1 MTQLIKIYLIDLAH
15 TYSVENSSLT
25 IPLNIGYVKAHAVNH
40 FGKTIDISLYKHPE
54 KILEQ
59 LNEAKPDMVGLA
71 NYSWNQ
77 NLNRMLGRYI
87 REKFPS
93 TLIVVGGP
101 NIDPDPAQRL
111 IFLKRHYYVDFLLID
126 GGEEPFVELIE
137 WYQDS
142 AKDYSKLPQNIVWR
156 EGDTVYDTGLR
167 PLRKIIG
174 NVASPYLKGHLDEFL
189 ALNMVPLIETNRGC
203 PFGCTFCAWGS
214 ASKNMV
220 QRFDIEQVIAEL
232 EYIAER
238 SQAYEWIIC
247 DANFGMLSRD
257 IEIANEL
264 RKIKDKKNN
273 PKRCQI
279 WLSKNTNKRNLEI
292 AEILNEMIVP
302 VMAVQ
307 SLDSQVLK
315 NIKRSNISTDTYV
328 EYQQKFHAMGSKTY
342 SDLIVPLPGATLET
356 HTNSLRKLFD
366 YDVDLIV
373 SHNMRLLAGAATN
386 TLETREQ
393 YKFKTRYRLIHGD
406 AGEYKTFDGE
416 MLPCFEYEE
425 SLRETETMSEDDLWY
440 LRKLHFLVDSSW
452 NVELYKPLFVCGKK
466 YNINPLDV
474 LEFVLEK
481 TKTEDSKIAEFFQEF
496 DKHSHEEWFD
506 SEADIENYFA
516 DPKNFKRLL
525 NQDFEKLNIM
535 FTIILLKDYKEAFDQ
550 AILQAFRHLTR
561 MPKDIL
567 ENAARYTFVQFPAL
581 NNTTFTSE
589 VAISKEVSRVLKLPN
604 KTLHFAESPNR
615 AKLRDIINDS
625 RGKTLSKI
633 LNTQGIGL
641 SDLRIQVQ
649 A

>member
-1 MTQLIKIYLIDLAH
+1 MTRSIKIYLTDLAH
-15 TYSVENSSLT
+15 TNFAENRSLT
-25 IPLNIGYVKAHAVNH
+25 IPLNIGFVKTHAVNH

-54 KILEQ
+54 KILAQ
-59 LNEAKPDMVGLA
+59 LNGARPDIVGLA
-71 NYSWNQ
+71 NYGWNQ

-87 REKFPS
+87 REKFPN
-93 TLIVVGGP
+93 TLIVAGGP

-111 IFLKRHYYVDFLLID
+111 TFFKRHHYVDFLIID

-137 WYQDS
+137 WHQYS

-156 EGDTVYDTGLR
+156 EGDTVYDTGIR
-167 PLRKIIG
+167 PLRKIID
-174 NVASPYLKGHLDEFL
+174 NVESPYLKGHLDEFL

-203 PFGCTFCAWGS
+203 PFGCTFCAWGTS
-214 ASKNMV
+214 ARNMV

-232 EYIAER
+232 MYIAER
-238 SQAYEWIIC
+238 SQAHKWIIC

-264 RKIKDKKNN
+264 RKIKDKKND
-273 PKRCQI
+273 PKICQL
-279 WLSKNTNKRNLEI
+279 WMSKNTNKRNLEI

-302 VMAVQ
+302 VMSVQ
-307 SLDSQVLK
+307 SFDSQVLK

-328 EYQQKFHAMGSKTY
+328 EYQQKFHVMGSKTC

-366 YDVDLIV
+366 YDVDLIA

-386 TLETREQ
+386 SLEMRDQ
-393 YKFKTRYRLIHGD
+393 YEFKTRYRLIHGD

-416 MLPCFEYEE
+416 MLSCFEYEE
-425 SLRETETMSEDDLWY
+425 SLRKTATMSEDDLWY

-452 NVELYKPLFVCGKK
+452 NNELYKPLFVCGKE

-474 LEFVLEK
+474 LEYVLEK
-481 TKTEDSKIAEFFQEF
+481 TIVEDCKIIEFFQEF
-496 DKHSHEEWFD
+496 DKLSQEEWFD

-525 NQDFEKLNIM
+525 NQEFEKLNIM
-535 FTIILLKDYKEAFDQ
+535 FTIILLKYYKEVFDQ

-561 MPKDIL
+561 MPKNIL
-567 ENAARYTFVQFPAL
+567 ENAARYTFAQFPAL
-581 NNTTFTSE
+581 NNMTSTSE
-589 VAISKEVSRVLKLPN
+589 VVISKEVSRILKLPE
-604 KTLHFAESPNR
+604 KTLHFMSSPNR
-615 AKLRDIINDS
+615 SKLRNIINDS
-625 RGKTLSKI
+625 QGKSLSKI
-633 LNTQGIGL
+633 LNVQGIHL
-641 SDLRIQVQ
+641 SDLRMQVQ